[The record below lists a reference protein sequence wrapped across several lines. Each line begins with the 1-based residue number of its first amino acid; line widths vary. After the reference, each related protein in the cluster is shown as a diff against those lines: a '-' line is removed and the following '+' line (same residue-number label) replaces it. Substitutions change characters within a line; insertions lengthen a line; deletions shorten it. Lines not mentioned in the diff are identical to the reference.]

1 MPNMAPQALAAG
13 RPKRASAGKRQAPRD
28 ASPPASPA
36 PRARG
41 RQGKRA
47 RRGGAGGRSRGAVS
61 APAPVA
67 PLEVSNA
74 VAAVVEC
81 LTKAVEKEAADE
93 AARRAKR
100 ARVDAAA
107 EAKEAERA
115 AKKQTKLEEA
125 CVRRRRAQMHIIAKL
140 PCELPYS
147 IELPRTTAKLDNAC
161 SFCIVRVV
169 GACRAPSTLTCL
181 RHDRVTPIHDST
193 FCFFGGGYF
202 APNLWGTHDISAR
215 NLPQK

>member
-1 MPNMAPQALAAG
+1 MAPQALAAG

-181 RHDRVTPIHDST
+181 RHDRVTPIHDRH
-193 FCFFGGGYF
+193 FAFWGGGVFKF
-202 APNLWGTHDISAR
+202 AESLGRGTHHTAPS
-215 NLPQK
+215 